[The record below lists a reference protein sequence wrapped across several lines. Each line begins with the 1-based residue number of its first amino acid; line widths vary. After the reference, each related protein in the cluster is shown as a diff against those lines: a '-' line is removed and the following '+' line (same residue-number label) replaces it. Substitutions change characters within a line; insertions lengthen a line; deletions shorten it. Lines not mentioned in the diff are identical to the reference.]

1 MRPSPA
7 TAFGNFDQANGV
19 AIQADGKIVAAGSG
33 LGTDVS
39 STNGPL
45 TAIPGHVVAVA
56 AAAGDWGLLAIR
68 GQAHASFIEIGH
80 ALPLLGETFSHSR
93 SPLRSPLQTR

>member
-39 STNGPL
+39 STNSDFALARYRGL
-45 TAIPGHVVAVA
+45 T
-56 AAAGDWGLLAIR
+56 
-68 GQAHASFIEIGH
+68 
-80 ALPLLGETFSHSR
+80 
-93 SPLRSPLQTR
+93 